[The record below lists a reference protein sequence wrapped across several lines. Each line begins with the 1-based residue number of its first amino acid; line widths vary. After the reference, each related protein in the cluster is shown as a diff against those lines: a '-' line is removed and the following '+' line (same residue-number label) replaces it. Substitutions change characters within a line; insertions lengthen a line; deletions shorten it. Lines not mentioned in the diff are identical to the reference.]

1 MTACGVSRGG
11 AGPTKKKRLSTDH
24 LLYLLKL
31 LAFSVFVHTHRERE
45 RKKRE
50 NFGDGLHP
58 AGYYIAG
65 KKGAAF
71 RLRESVCPFVCTTN
85 DDHFIGS

>member
-45 RKKRE
+45 KETRE
-50 NFGDGLHP
+50 FWGWPTPSGILYSRQKGGGVSVTRERVPVCLHN
-58 AGYYIAG
+58 
-65 KKGAAF
+65 K
-71 RLRESVCPFVCTTN
+71 
-85 DDHFIGS
+85 